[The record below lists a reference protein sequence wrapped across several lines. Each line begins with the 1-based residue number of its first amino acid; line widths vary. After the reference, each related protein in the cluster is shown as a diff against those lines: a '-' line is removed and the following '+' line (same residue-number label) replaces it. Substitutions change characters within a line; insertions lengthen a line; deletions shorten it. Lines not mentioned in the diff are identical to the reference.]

1 MKIKKLYLTPKVAFM
16 QRAFFIVLVVWCSYA
31 SIDLWINDFEQPQI
45 VRGRIEIDF
54 YSYISRYICLAVVGV
69 YMLLFVIRV
78 KK

>member
-1 MKIKKLYLTPKVAFM
+1 MKIKKLYLTPKAAFI
-16 QRAFFIVLVVWCSYA
+16 QRAFFIGLIVWSLYTTA
-31 SIDLWINDFEQPQI
+31 DLWINDFEQPQI
-45 VRGRIEIDF
+45 VRGRVEIDF